1 MTTAELLDREACE
14 HLNRETM
21 KYRRLDGED
30 SGRVRVQGL
39 RHHPGAG
46 GRVIAA
52 IRQALRRW
60 RGIESDCPCEPHDY
74 HVKNG
79 GDGFA
84 THFYFYTCWN
94 CGKMFRI

>member
-1 MTTAELLDREACE
+1 M
-14 HLNRETM
+14 
-21 KYRRLDGED
+21 
-30 SGRVRVQGL
+30 
-39 RHHPGAG
+39 
-46 GRVIAA
+46 IAA

-60 RGIESDCPCEPHDY
+60 RGVESGCPCEPHDY

-79 GDGFA
+79 GDGFP